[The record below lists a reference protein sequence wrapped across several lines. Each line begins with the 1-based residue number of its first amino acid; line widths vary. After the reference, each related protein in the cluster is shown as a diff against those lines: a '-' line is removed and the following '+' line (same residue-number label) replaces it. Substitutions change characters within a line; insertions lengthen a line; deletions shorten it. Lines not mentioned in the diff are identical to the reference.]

1 METTD
6 PEEKMP
12 TNEIPLEAL
21 VAVSGL
27 LPSADTIDVTI
38 ERIGVDVGDQLHVDR
53 RPWLGLIYDPAAHA
67 IEISVGAQGGAAFVS
82 RHMVHRPERVWVESR
97 DGTVDSVNIEVAD
110 GPDTMLR
117 FHRRPALDVEKGSAP
132 LHHL

>member
-1 METTD
+1 
-6 PEEKMP
+6 MP

-38 ERIGVDVGDQLHVDR
+38 ERMGLDIGDQLQVER
-53 RPWLGLIYDPAAHA
+53 RPWLGMTYDPAAQS
-67 IEISVGAQGGAAFVS
+67 IEISVGAHSVGAFVS
-82 RHMVHRPERVWVESR
+82 RHVVHRPERIWVESR
-97 DGTVDSVNIEVAD
+97 DGAVDTVNIEVAD

-117 FHRRPALDVEKGSAP
+117 FHRRRALDVERGSAP